1 MKYCLLCGTE
11 YVDHVVTCAEDGEPL
26 VDQETFESLRTEPLS
41 GPLRILRKLEGPFHS
56 HVVEDVLKTEGIPY
70 VIRSN
75 VDTAY
80 SKIFLPSQGWGIALV
95 LDKDLQ
101 RADELVRSVMEAKLA
116 NGGPTSI
123 DEETA

>member
-41 GPLRILRKLEGPFHS
+41 GPLRILRKLEGPFHA
-56 HVVEDVLKTEGIPY
+56 HVVEDVLKTEGIPF

-95 LDKDLQ
+95 LDKDLE
-101 RADELVRSVMEAKLA
+101 RADELVRSVMEAKMA
-116 NGGPTSI
+116 NGGLNST
-123 DEETA
+123 DEETV